1 MKKIKVAMREQS
13 IVQFFDDV
21 ARELGYSEK
30 QIEIA
35 EYDCRK
41 ILVSE
46 DRFNFIR
53 RYYGDAGAEAFGM
66 SWVCYGPKT
75 DETMIEEDVQ
85 VEDGFVKLKEV

>member
-1 MKKIKVAMREQS
+1 MKTIKVAMRMQG
-13 IVQFFDDV
+13 IVQFYDDV

-30 QIEIA
+30 QIETA
-35 EYDCRK
+35 EYDCTK
-41 ILVSE
+41 IWVSK

-53 RYYGDAGAEAFGM
+53 RYYGGDDEVFGM

-85 VEDGFVKLKEV
+85 VENGFVKLKEV